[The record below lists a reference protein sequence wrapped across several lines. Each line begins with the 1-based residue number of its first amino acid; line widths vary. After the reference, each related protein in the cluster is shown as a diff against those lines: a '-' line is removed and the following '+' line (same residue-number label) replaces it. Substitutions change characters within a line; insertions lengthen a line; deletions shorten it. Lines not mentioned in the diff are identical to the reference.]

1 MADPARSTPD
11 SGSNDTSLAEE
22 RPFDVA
28 RIDHVVLRCRDVN
41 AMVEFYCTLLGLEV
55 AKRNERLGLVHL
67 RAGSAMI
74 DLVPASDGPGTS
86 AGPMTPA
93 VPGNM
98 DHFCLRI
105 EPFDVARLRSYFGAR
120 GIEITD
126 LRTRFGAEGDGESFN
141 IRDPE
146 GNRVELKGPSRPA
159 RA

>member
-74 DLVPASDGPGTS
+74 DLVPASDGQTGEVGLPLPVPPLDGGNVL
-86 AGPMTPA
+86 AGLLRGPA
-93 VPGNM
+93 A
-98 DHFCLRI
+98 
-105 EPFDVARLRSYFGAR
+105 EAFDRLRPYGFLIIYGLLLT
-120 GIEITD
+120 GILWAVI
-126 LRTRFGAEGDGESFN
+126 GPIESAILSFL
-141 IRDPE
+141 I
-146 GNRVELKGPSRPA
+146 
-159 RA
+159 